1 MKKVVNQTITLENT
15 AEKKNKSSGKPF
27 FFSSKITCLHS
38 PATLQEEPVFFF
50 GKDVDN
56 NKNYSACLLCNCYV
70 LLLDST

>member
-27 FFSSKITCLHS
+27 FFLAVKL
-38 PATLQEEPVFFF
+38 PACILLFYFKKNQVFL
-50 GKDVDN
+50 GKDLDN